1 MTATALRPDQEIAKI
16 TLKMRHNKE
25 RSRMKISVTAT
36 ILVIVVLVFSGCTPV
51 YRVQVN
57 GFADPDYAERIVWNA
72 KIYVVEN
79 TKAENPLLDK
89 EIKTKI
95 EKILKSKGFILSNT
109 ESADLLC
116 AFNYGVGIGLTRIG
130 SIPIQSPPVT
140 SSVTVSNQAGTAQ
153 TTTIMTPGPTSY
165 VPYART
171 DYDRW
176 LNIIISDARSFRESK
191 KDKVI
196 WYGDVTSS
204 GSSRDLR
211 TVMNYMLVVA
221 FEEFGKDTKKGIT
234 IDIKGNDERV
244 KKFIV
249 D

>member
-1 MTATALRPDQEIAKI
+1 MAVIF
-16 TLKMRHNKE
+16 M
-25 RSRMKISVTAT
+25 
-36 ILVIVVLVFSGCTPV
+36 IVVLVLGGCTPV

-57 GFADPDYAERIVWNA
+57 GFADPDYAGSFVSNA
-72 KIYVVEN
+72 KIYVIEN
-79 TKAENPLLDK
+79 TKVENPLLEK
-89 EIKTKI
+89 EIRTKI
-95 EKILKSKGFILSNT
+95 GKILKSKGLILST
-109 ESADLLC
+109 IEAADLLC
-116 AFNYGVGIGLTRIG
+116 TFNYGVGMGLTRIG

-140 SSVTVSNQAGTAQ
+140 SSVTVSNQSGTAQ

-165 VPYART
+165 VPYTRT

-176 LNIIISDARSFRESK
+176 LNIIISDARSFRESE

-196 WYGDVTSS
+196 WYGDVISS

-234 IDIKGNDERV
+234 IEIKENDERV
-244 KKFIV
+244 KIFVV